1 MTAFRSGIAGVTA
14 AAAGYLHAT
23 IPLPPSLLR
32 GVAGTLLA
40 GVAILAVVTSSG
52 STGGRHTKPRA
63 TRNGHPALALGGY
76 VLAGLLGIA
85 SLAGPQILLLTIILV
100 ALVTLVVSVIVH
112 RSPVRSV

>member
-1 MTAFRSGIAGVTA
+1 MTAFRSGIAGITA

-23 IPLPPSLLR
+23 MSLPPSLLR
-32 GVAGTLLA
+32 GIVGTLLA
-40 GVAILAVVTSSG
+40 GVAAIVVVTSSG

-76 VLAGLLGIA
+76 VLAGLLGVA
-85 SLAGPQILLLTIILV
+85 SLAGPQILLLTIIVLT
-100 ALVTLVVSVIVH
+100 LVTLVVSIIIR